1 MHSKMDT
8 RSRSVRPMSDVR
20 LIALYFS
27 CRALWSLR
35 LRILQE
41 GLRALAARRRA
52 CDGAPD
58 RRANVPAVL
67 VSLCASEGRRVRL
80 RSSAIRR
87 VSATIALESRDRL
100 VAAFS

>member
-20 LIALYFS
+20 LIALYLS

-35 LRILQE
+35 LRMLQE
-41 GLRALAARRRA
+41 GLR
-52 CDGAPD
+52 APD

-67 VSLCASEGRRVRL
+67 VNLCASEGPARPSQEFSRPPCL
-80 RSSAIRR
+80 GNDCLG
-87 VSATIALESRDRL
+87 IA
-100 VAAFS
+100 

>member
-20 LIALYFS
+20 LIALYLS

-35 LRILQE
+35 LRMLQE

-58 RRANVPAVL
+58 RRANLPAVL
-67 VSLCASEGRRVRL
+67 VNLCASEGPARPSQEFSRPPCL
-80 RSSAIRR
+80 GNDCLG
-87 VSATIALESRDRL
+87 IA
-100 VAAFS
+100 